1 MIGIVDLKRQQDEN
15 LPEGEQYIRYIA
27 EFPALGQLMS
37 SDVPDVDDMDDA
49 RTPFRI
55 IICMSKQ
62 NSIRLLSAHYVQSDI
77 GFKRIAGH
85 QEFEL
90 GGLDQSSRISA
101 FLTALLSP
109 FNKLTSIN

>member
-1 MIGIVDLKRQQDEN
+1 MIGIINLKRQQDEN
-15 LPEGEQYIRYIA
+15 LPEGERYIRYIA

-37 SDVPDVDDMDDA
+37 SDVDDTDDA

-62 NSIRLLSAHYVQSDI
+62 NSIRLSSAHYVQSDI
-77 GFKRIAGH
+77 GFKRIAGY

-90 GGLDQSSRISA
+90 GGLDQFSRISG
-101 FLTALLSP
+101 FLTALLLP